1 MHCVNPWDLNLPTT
15 SLKSFLW
22 NWKTY
27 VLKMPTSSACP
38 IHAAVMRC
46 CFWFSVRMPN
56 TCSSDALLLL
66 IQCMLPTRQCTRDH
80 GGLPMQCV
88 APCRQGTRGCLRR
101 VLGATHKGLRIRGY
115 AQGTTHK
122 GLRTRGYVRGA
133 VHEGYKGLRTR
144 GYAQGAMHHSNYCS
158 HHHIDYFTHH
168 LCDAPLLDIVTHL
181 FWIHHLCD
189 ALLHK
194 LLYTFFYNSTLVW
207 CTGAM
212 IAIHTCLGYT
222 ICGTHRCIN
231 YCTPFVITQHLCDAP
246 VHDATHTCLGYTIC
260 VTHRCMNYCT
270 LFF

>member
-122 GLRTRGYVRGA
+122 GLRTRGYAQEATDKGLRTRGCA
-133 VHEGYKGLRTR
+133 RRYKGLRTR
-144 GYAQGAMHHSNYCS
+144 GYAQGATRKGLRTRGYAQG
-158 HHHIDYFTHH
+158 DTHKG
-168 LCDAPLLDIVTHL
+168 LRTRGYAP
-181 FWIHHLCD
+181 F
-189 ALLHK
+189 K
-194 LLYTFFYNSTLVW
+194 LLFTSSYRLFYTSFVW
-207 CTGAM
+207 CTA
-212 IAIHTCLGYT
+212 ARYCHTLVLD
-222 ICGTHRCIN
+222 
-231 YCTPFVITQHLCDAP
+231 TPFVW
-246 VHDATHTCLGYTIC
+246 
-260 VTHRCMNYCT
+260 CT
-270 LFF
+270 AA

>member
-101 VLGATHKGLRIRGY
+101 VLGATHKGLRARDY
-115 AQGTTHK
+115 AQGATHKRLRTRGCPRRVQGATHK
-122 GLRTRGYVRGA
+122 GLRTRGY
-133 VHEGYKGLRTR
+133 
-144 GYAQGAMHHSNYCS
+144 
-158 HHHIDYFTHH
+158 
-168 LCDAPLLDIVTHL
+168 AP
-181 FWIHHLCD
+181 F
-189 ALLHK
+189 K
-194 LLYTFFYNSTLVW
+194 LLFTSSYRLFYTSFVW
-207 CTGAM
+207 CTA
-212 IAIHTCLGYT
+212 ARYCHTLVLD
-222 ICGTHRCIN
+222 
-231 YCTPFVITQHLCDAP
+231 TPFVW
-246 VHDATHTCLGYTIC
+246 
-260 VTHRCMNYCT
+260 CT
-270 LFF
+270 AA